1 MSKEFKKLSTAE
13 KHKQIRKEAL
23 ASVVLFLIC
32 MAWHVG
38 FGFALSGREDL
49 IFFGLPLW
57 WILSVPGV
65 FVVAVI
71 GVIIILKK
79 FFVNFS
85 LEPENEGD

>member
-1 MSKEFKKLSTAE
+1 MKTELKKLSAKE
-13 KHKQIRKEAL
+13 KEKQIHKEAL
-23 ASVVLFLIC
+23 ASVLLFAIC
-32 MAWHVG
+32 VVWHIG

-49 IFFGLPLW
+49 VFFGLPLW

-65 FVVAVI
+65 FVIAVI

-85 LEPENEGD
+85 LDPEPEED